1 MILKILGCSV
11 ALSAS
16 IIAAGAVV
24 SAEKRRVSQ
33 LLAFTALCERM
44 GRQIENFSTPVSEIL
59 KSTDP
64 VLLRSCGAVNPD
76 TKSFGA
82 FLDSCDLALNEE
94 EKRTLFAFASD
105 VGRRFQGDQVKSC
118 ALCSKQLSEFAN
130 DAQILF
136 PKKRKM
142 TYTLFICAALAL
154 VIILI

>member
-1 MILKILGCSV
+1 MIFKILGCAVAVASSV
-11 ALSAS
+11 
-16 IIAAGAVV
+16 IAAGAVV

-33 LLAFTALCERM
+33 LLGFTALTERI
-44 GRQIENFSTPVSEIL
+44 GLQIDNFSTPVSEIL

-64 VLLRSCGAVNPD
+64 ALLCQCGAQDPV
-76 TKSFGA
+76 TESFAA
-82 FLDSCDLALNEE
+82 FLDGCDLALNEE
-94 EKRTLFAFASD
+94 EKRTLFAFAAD
-105 VGRRFQGDQVKSC
+105 LGRRFRGEQVKSC
-118 ALCSKQLSEFAN
+118 ALCSKQLADFAN